1 MKNIFLVLLMLQ
13 ITAVLTYSQM
23 IEQWSSEY
31 NGPKGYDD
39 YVSDI
44 AVDASGNVYVTGYSF
59 DSTAGTTYKIDYATV
74 KYNSSGVQE
83 WSAIYNGPTDN
94 MDFAYSIG
102 VDADGNVYVTGGS
115 RVDETI
121 EEWATIKY
129 NSFGV

>member
-1 MKNIFLVLLMLQ
+1 MLQ

-59 DSTAGTTYKIDYATV
+59 DSTADTTYKIDYATV
-74 KYNSSGVQE
+74 KYNSAAVQE
-83 WSAIYNGPTDN
+83 SSAIYDGPTDN
-94 MDFAYSIG
+94 MDF
-102 VDADGNVYVTGGS
+102 T
-115 RVDETI
+115 
-121 EEWATIKY
+121 
-129 NSFGV
+129 